1 MMMIKIVFLTVL
13 FIAFSGCHQKST
25 YISKFGQSILLNP
38 NQTQIKSGSTEI
50 ISNYKHTNSTLHK
63 APTKK
68 KEIKD
73 SKSYKNIQYS
83 SSKFLKG
90 NPDCISIIRV
100 KVLGSLSYDELMYEL
115 RKRATTMGGNA
126 IGIYDLDENKEVT
139 YTNQPIPEKNSL
151 DVKFELIRETIHL
164 SSVTADIFKCKSD
177 I

>member
-13 FIAFSGCHQKST
+13 FIAISGCHQKST

-38 NQTQIKSGSTEI
+38 NQTQKKSRSTEI
-50 ISNYKHTNSTLHK
+50 ISNHKLTNSTLHK
-63 APTKK
+63 VQTKK
-68 KEIKD
+68 KEFKD

-90 NPDCISIIRV
+90 NPDCINIIRV

-151 DVKFELIRETIHL
+151 DVKFELIKETIHL

>member
-1 MMMIKIVFLTVL
+1 MIKIVFLTVL

-25 YISKFGQSILLNP
+25 YISKFGQSIVLNP

-90 NPDCISIIRV
+90 DPNCISIIRV

-115 RKRATTMGGNA
+115 KKRAVTMGGNA
-126 IGIYDLDENKEVT
+126 IGIQNLNENKEIT
-139 YTNQPIPEKNSL
+139 YANQEIEIENSL
-151 DVKFELIRETIHL
+151 DVRYAFVKQTNLL

-177 I
+177 V